1 MKTMVLSEEEI
12 MSIESFMQEASNIP
26 VVECIYL
33 VPFFSEESKK
43 EKVDIITILNESLY
57 YNGLLTGEKEM
68 RDTKSE
74 RINFE
79 NIVQKYQKKSNE
91 GRLSFI
97 KDDDMNYCLSLMH
110 PREWHAE
117 MSLASGTILFDRF
130 GNKTDNRNSAL
141 GYFQPPE
148 NILEIENIDKLITT
162 TKESPKLKKTN
173 K

>member
-33 VPFFSEESKK
+33 VPFFSEKSKK
-43 EKVDIITILNESLY
+43 EKVDIITIWNESLY
-57 YNGLLTGEKEM
+57 YNGLLTGEEKM
-68 RDTKSE
+68 RDTKRE
-74 RINFE
+74 RTSLE
-79 NIVQKYQKKSNE
+79 NIVQKYQQKSNE
-91 GRLSFI
+91 CRLSFTT
-97 KDDDMNYCLSLMH
+97 DGDWNYSLSLMH
-110 PREWHAE
+110 RREWYAE
-117 MSLASGTILFDRF
+117 MALASGTILFDRF

-141 GYFQPPE
+141 GYFQPQE

-162 TKESPKLKKTN
+162 TKESPTLKKTN